1 MLREEQQLLQKQRLS
16 PKPASGE
23 KKTRSRDRNPDRHS
37 KRGHSQGRDQ
47 KVTTE
52 PGGGGAG
59 APIKLQALGL
69 SRPAIWRTEQRAQ
82 ASPPPVPH
90 NPCCGRGQHASGRP
104 APPPGSVPTQVP
116 IDFPEAKNRENFP
129 LTVRYLL
136 PGGFMPSRTFPGPQS
151 SESHPSNFGL

>member
-1 MLREEQQLLQKQRLS
+1 MPGVRPSCPTKKEQVLREELQLLEKQRLS
-16 PKPASGE
+16 PKPTSRE
-23 KKTRSRDRNPDRHS
+23 KGTERSRDRSPDRHS
-37 KRGHSQGRDQ
+37 KRGHSQGRNQ

-90 NPCCGRGQHASGRP
+90 NPCCGRGKRARAASP
-104 APPPGSVPTQVP
+104 APPL
-116 IDFPEAKNRENFP
+116 P
-129 LTVRYLL
+129 LGWAPNPSSHRLSGGQEQGKLSPHTVRYLL
-136 PGGFMPSRTFPGPQS
+136 PGGFM
-151 SESHPSNFGL
+151 